1 MPFARAGRPGLLR
14 TVARTA
20 ALQGTPARGAPPPA
34 TPTPAGGRELADQ
47 LSRLAELR
55 SAGMLTEAE
64 FTAAKSRLLM

>member
-1 MPFARAGRPGLLR
+1 M
-14 TVARTA
+14 
-20 ALQGTPARGAPPPA
+20 
-34 TPTPAGGRELADQ
+34 PAGGRELADQ